1 MMNDKSNLENSSN
14 SDESF
19 QKKVWITVGIVALTV
34 IVIWLLKAV
43 FSVLLLILAGVLIA
57 LFFRG
62 LSGIIE
68 RKTKWKEGVCLA
80 ISMIGTLLILA
91 GMFWLIGA
99 KVQQQA
105 VELMDTLPST
115 MEKAKEQVSQNEIGQ
130 KIIEKMSSKQSM
142 EKAQGLAGKFFS
154 TTFGVFG
161 DLYVILF
168 VGIFFT
174 ISPQPYVNGIIQ
186 LVPPKGRKKARDV
199 LDKIADHLKGWLKG
213 ILFAMFVVFVLTAI
227 GLGIMGMPLWLVLA
241 LLAGLIS
248 FIPNFGP
255 LIALIPAVMVGLMEG
270 PQMALMVAGLYIL
283 VQVVESNFITPLVQ
297 QKLID
302 LPPALIILTQVVMG
316 VLSGGWGLVLATP
329 LTVIVIVLIQEL
341 YIKKQQLVSEES

>member
-1 MMNDKSNLENSSN
+1 MEKPHDTQNPSPNYTIFLN
-14 SDESF
+14 
-19 QKKVWITVGIVALTV
+19 KVWITVGIVALTV
-34 IVIWLLKAV
+34 VVLWILKAI
-43 FSVLLLILAGVLIA
+43 FSVLLLVLGGVLIA

-62 LSGIIE
+62 LSGIIQ
-68 RKTKWKEGVCLA
+68 RKTRWKEGISLA
-80 ISMIGTLLILA
+80 ISMIGTLLLVA

-99 KVQQQA
+99 KVQQQS
-105 VELMDTLPST
+105 VELMDTFPST
-115 MEKAKEQVSQNEIGQ
+115 IESAKEQISQNEIGK

-142 EKAQGLAGKFFS
+142 EKAQGMAGKLFS

-161 DLYVILF
+161 DIYVILF
-168 VGIFFT
+168 IAIFFT
-174 ISPQPYVNGIIQ
+174 ISPTPYVEGMVA

-227 GLGIMGMPLWLVLA
+227 GLGIMGMKLWLVLA

-255 LIALIPAVMVGLMEG
+255 LIALIPAVLVALMDG
-270 PQMALMVAGLYIL
+270 PQIALMVAGLYLL
-283 VQVVESNFITPLVQ
+283 VQLVETNFITPLVQ
-297 QKLID
+297 QKMID

-316 VLSGGWGLVLATP
+316 VLTGGWGLVLATP
-329 LTVIVIVLIQEL
+329 LTVVVVVLVQEL
-341 YIKKQQLVSEES
+341 YVKRVNGQNGNS

>member
-1 MMNDKSNLENSSN
+1 MEENSN
-14 SDESF
+14 YQNPLNGNRRYAD
-19 QKKVWITVGIVALTV
+19 KVWITVGIVALTV
-34 IVIWLLKAV
+34 VVLWILKAI
-43 FSVLLLILAGVLIA
+43 FSVLLLVLGGVLIA
-57 LFFRG
+57 VFFRG
-62 LSGIIE
+62 LGGIIQ
-68 RKTKWKEGVCLA
+68 RKTRWKPK
-80 ISMIGTLLILA
+80 ISLTVSIMGTVLLVA

-105 VELMDTLPST
+105 VELMDTMPQT
-115 MEKAKEQVSQNEIGQ
+115 IERVKEQMSQNDIGK
-130 KIIEKMSSKQSM
+130 KIIENMSSKKST

-161 DLYVILF
+161 DVYVILF
-168 VGIFFT
+168 IGLFFT
-174 ISPQPYVNGIIQ
+174 ISPEPYVNGMVQ
-186 LVPPKGRKKARDV
+186 LVPPRGRIKARDV

-213 ILFAMFVVFVLTAI
+213 ILFAMFVVFVLTPI

-255 LIALIPAVMVGLMEG
+255 LIALVPAVLVGLMEG
-270 PQMALMVAGLYIL
+270 PQMAWMVAGLYLL
-283 VQVVESNFITPLVQ
+283 VQVVETNFITPLIQ

-316 VLSGGWGLVLATP
+316 VLTGGWGLVLATP
-329 LTVIVIVLIQEL
+329 LTVIVVVLVQEL
-341 YIKKQQLVSEES
+341 YIKNGTLIAGDS

>member
-1 MMNDKSNLENSSN
+1 MDENNKMQTPSPNYSVFLN
-14 SDESF
+14 
-19 QKKVWITVGIVALTV
+19 KVWITVGIVALTV
-34 IVIWLLKAV
+34 VVLWIMKAI
-43 FSVLLLILAGVLIA
+43 FSVLLLVLAGVLIA

-62 LSGIIE
+62 LSGIIQ
-68 RKTKWKEGVCLA
+68 RKTHWKEGVSLA
-80 ISMIGTLLILA
+80 ISMIGILLLLA

-105 VELMDTLPST
+105 VELMETLPST
-115 MEKAKEQVSQNEIGQ
+115 IESAKEKVSQSEVGQ
-130 KIIEKMSSKQSM
+130 KVMEKMSSKKSM
-142 EKAQGLAGKFFS
+142 DKAQGLAGKFFS

-161 DLYVILF
+161 DIYVILF
-168 VGIFFT
+168 IAIFFT
-174 ISPQPYVNGIIQ
+174 ISPSPYVEGMIA

-227 GLGIMGMPLWLVLA
+227 GLGIMGMKLWLVLS

-255 LIALIPAVMVGLMEG
+255 LIALIPALLVAMLEG
-270 PQMALMVAGLYIL
+270 PQMALMVAGLYLL
-283 VQVVESNFITPLVQ
+283 VQVVESNFITPMVQ

-316 VLSGGWGLVLATP
+316 VLIGGWGLVLATP

-341 YIKKQQLVSEES
+341 YVKRENGETGDS

>member
-1 MMNDKSNLENSSN
+1 MDKQNDTG
-14 SDESF
+14 SF
-19 QKKVWITVGIVALTV
+19 TNNRTFINKIWITVGIVALTL
-34 IVIWLLKAV
+34 IVLWILKTI

-62 LSGIIE
+62 VSGILE
-68 RKTKWKEGVCLA
+68 RKTRWNPKLCLA
-80 ISMIGTLLILA
+80 ISMIGTLLLLA

-99 KVQQQA
+99 KVQQQV
-105 VELMDTLPST
+105 VELMDTFPST
-115 MEKAKEQVSQNEIGQ
+115 LEKAKEQVSQNEIGQ
-130 KIIEKMSSKQSM
+130 KIVEKVSSKRSV
-142 EKAQGLAGKFFS
+142 EKAQGMAGKLFS

-161 DLYVILF
+161 DIYVVLF
-168 VGIFFT
+168 IAIFFT
-174 ISPQPYVNGIIQ
+174 ISPKPYVNGIIQ
-186 LVPPKGRKKARDV
+186 LVPPKGRRKARDV
-199 LDKIADHLKGWLKG
+199 LDQIADHLKGWLKG

-227 GLGIMGMPLWLVLA
+227 GLGLMGMPLWLVLA

-255 LIALIPAVMVGLMEG
+255 LIALVPAVLVGLMES

-283 VQVVESNFITPLVQ
+283 VQVVETNFITPLVQ

-316 VLSGGWGLVLATP
+316 ILSGGWGIVLATP
-329 LTVIVIVLIQEL
+329 LTVIVMVLIQEL
-341 YIKKQQLVSEES
+341 YIKKDQVVIQDN

>member
-1 MMNDKSNLENSSN
+1 MDKQNETRNSSVN
-14 SDESF
+14 YTTF
-19 QKKVWITVGIVALTV
+19 LNKVWITVGIVALTV
-34 IVIWLLKAV
+34 IVLWILKTI
-43 FSVLLLILAGVLIA
+43 FSVLLLVLAGVLIA

-62 LSGIIE
+62 LSGIVQH
-68 RKTKWKEGVCLA
+68 KTHWKPGLCLA
-80 ISMIGTLLILA
+80 ISMIGTLLLLS

-99 KVQQQA
+99 KIQQQA
-105 VELMDTLPST
+105 LELMDTFPST
-115 MEKAKEQVSQNEIGQ
+115 LEKAKEQVSQNEIGQ
-130 KIIEKMSSKQSM
+130 KIVEKVTSKQSV
-142 EKAQGLAGKFFS
+142 EKAQGMAGKLFS

-161 DLYVILF
+161 DIYVVLF
-168 VGIFFT
+168 IGIFFT
-174 ISPQPYVNGIIQ
+174 ISPKPYVEGILL
-186 LVPPKGRKKARDV
+186 LVPPRGRKKARDV
-199 LDKIADHLKGWLKG
+199 LDKMADHLKGWLKG

-255 LIALIPAVMVGLMEG
+255 LIALVPAVLVGLTES

-283 VQVVESNFITPLVQ
+283 VQVVETNFITPIIQ

-316 VLSGGWGLVLATP
+316 ILSGGWGIVLATP
-329 LTVIVIVLIQEL
+329 LTVIVMVLIQEL
-341 YIKKQQLVSEES
+341 YIKKDQVVIPDN

>member
-1 MMNDKSNLENSSN
+1 MDEKNLKPASSTN
-14 SDESF
+14 YTVF
-19 QKKVWITVGIVALTV
+19 LNKVWITVGIVALTV
-34 IVIWLLKAV
+34 VVLWILKAI
-43 FSVLLLILAGVLIA
+43 FSVLLLVLAGVLIA

-62 LSGIIE
+62 LSGIIQ
-68 RKTKWKEGVCLA
+68 RKTHWKEKVCLA
-80 ISMIGTLLILA
+80 ISMIGTLLLVA
-91 GMFWLIGA
+91 GLFWLIGA
-99 KVQQQA
+99 KVQQQS
-105 VELMDTLPST
+105 VELMETLPST
-115 MEKAKEQVSQNEIGQ
+115 VESAKEKVSQSEVGQ
-130 KIIEKMSSKQSM
+130 KIIEKMSSQKSM

-161 DLYVILF
+161 DVYVILF
-168 VGIFFT
+168 IGIFFT
-174 ISPQPYVNGIIQ
+174 ISPTPYVEGMMA

-199 LDKIADHLKGWLKG
+199 LNKVADHLKGWLKG

-227 GLGIMGMPLWLVLA
+227 GLGIMGMKLWLVLA

-255 LIALIPAVMVGLMEG
+255 LIALVPAVLVALMEG
-270 PQMALMVAGLYIL
+270 PQMALMVAGLYLL
-283 VQVVESNFITPLVQ
+283 VQVVETNFITPLIQ

-329 LTVIVIVLIQEL
+329 LTVIVIVVIQEL
-341 YIKKQQLVSEES
+341 YVKREGMESTDT

>member
-1 MMNDKSNLENSSN
+1 MDEKNHKPASSTN
-14 SDESF
+14 YTVF
-19 QKKVWITVGIVALTV
+19 LNKVWITVGIVALTV
-34 IVIWLLKAV
+34 VVLWILKAI
-43 FSVLLLILAGVLIA
+43 FSVLLLVLAGVLIA

-62 LSGIIE
+62 LSGIIQ
-68 RKTKWKEGVCLA
+68 RKTHWKEKVCLA
-80 ISMIGTLLILA
+80 ISMIGTLLLVA

-99 KVQQQA
+99 KVQQQT
-105 VELMDTLPST
+105 VELMETLPST
-115 MEKAKEQVSQNEIGQ
+115 VESAKEKVSQSEVGQ
-130 KIIEKMSSKQSM
+130 KIIEKMSSQKSM

-161 DLYVILF
+161 DVYVILF
-168 VGIFFT
+168 IGIFFT
-174 ISPQPYVNGIIQ
+174 ISPTPYVEGMIA

-199 LDKIADHLKGWLKG
+199 LDKVADHLKGWLKG

-227 GLGIMGMPLWLVLA
+227 GLGIMGMKLWLVLA

-255 LIALIPAVMVGLMEG
+255 LIALVPAVLVALMEG
-270 PQMALMVAGLYIL
+270 PQMALMVAGLYLL
-283 VQVVESNFITPLVQ
+283 VQVVETNFITPLIQ

-329 LTVIVIVLIQEL
+329 LTVIVIVVIQEL
-341 YIKKQQLVSEES
+341 YVKREGMESTDT

>member
-1 MMNDKSNLENSSN
+1 MEENNKYQNSSSGN
-14 SDESF
+14 KRF
-19 QKKVWITVGIVALTV
+19 VNNVWITVGIVALTV
-34 IVIWLLKAV
+34 VVLWILKAI

-57 LFFRG
+57 VFFRG
-62 LSGIIE
+62 LGGMIQHKTHWREGIS
-68 RKTKWKEGVCLA
+68 LA
-80 ISMIGTLLILA
+80 VSMIGTLLLLA

-105 VELMDTLPST
+105 VELMDTMPQTIES
-115 MEKAKEQVSQNEIGQ
+115 AKEQMSQSDIGK
-130 KIIEKMSSKQSM
+130 KIIDNMSSKKST

-161 DLYVILF
+161 DIYVILF
-168 VGIFFT
+168 IAIFFT
-174 ISPQPYVNGIIQ
+174 ISPNLYVDGMIA

-227 GLGIMGMPLWLVLA
+227 GLGIIGMPLWLVLA

-255 LIALIPAVMVGLMEG
+255 LIALVPAVLVGLMEG
-270 PQMALMVAGLYIL
+270 PQMALMVAGLYLL
-283 VQVVESNFITPLVQ
+283 VQVVESNFITPMIQ

-316 VLSGGWGLVLATP
+316 VLIGGWGLVLATP
-329 LTVIVIVLIQEL
+329 LTVIVVVLVQEL
-341 YIKKQQLVSEES
+341 YIKNDTLITDDR

>member
-1 MMNDKSNLENSSN
+1 MEEKNNFQNSSAN
-14 SDESF
+14 PPGYPG
-19 QKKVWITVGIVALTV
+19 KVWIAVGIVALTV
-34 IVIWLLKAV
+34 VVLWILKAI
-43 FSVLLLILAGVLIA
+43 FSVLLLVLAGVLIA
-57 LFFRG
+57 VFFRG
-62 LSGIIE
+62 LSGIIQ
-68 RKTKWKEGVCLA
+68 RKTHWKQGISLA
-80 ISMIGTLLILA
+80 VSMIGTLLLLV

-105 VELMDTLPST
+105 VELMDTMPQTIES
-115 MEKAKEQVSQNEIGQ
+115 AKEQMSQSDIGK
-130 KIIEKMSSKQSM
+130 KIIENMSSKKST

-174 ISPQPYVNGIIQ
+174 ISPEPYVNGMVP
-186 LVPPKGRKKARDV
+186 LVPPKGQKKARDV

-227 GLGIMGMPLWLVLA
+227 GLGIMGMKMWLVLA
-241 LLAGLIS
+241 LMAGLIS

-255 LIALIPAVMVGLMEG
+255 LIALIPAVLVGLLES
-270 PQMALMVAGLYIL
+270 PQMALMVAGLYLL
-283 VQVVESNFITPLVQ
+283 VQVVETNFITPMIQ

-316 VLSGGWGLVLATP
+316 VLTGGWGLVLATP
-329 LTVIVIVLIQEL
+329 LTVIVVVLVQEL
-341 YIKKQQLVSEES
+341 YIKNDTLITDDR

>member
-1 MMNDKSNLENSSN
+1 MDDKNHKQTSSSN
-14 SDESF
+14 YAVF
-19 QKKVWITVGIVALTV
+19 LNKVWITVGIVALTV
-34 IVIWLLKAV
+34 VVLWILKAI
-43 FSVLLLILAGVLIA
+43 FSVLLLVLGGVLIA

-62 LSGIIE
+62 LRGIIQK
-68 RKTKWKEGVCLA
+68 KTHWKEGVCLA
-80 ISMIGTLLILA
+80 ISMIGTLLFVA
-91 GMFWLIGA
+91 GLFWLIGA
-99 KVQQQA
+99 KVQQQS

-115 MEKAKEQVSQNEIGQ
+115 IERAKEQVSQNDIGQ
-130 KIIEKMSSKQSM
+130 KIIEKMSSKESM

-161 DLYVILF
+161 DIYVILF
-168 VGIFFT
+168 IAIFFT
-174 ISPQPYVNGIIQ
+174 ISPSPYVEGMIA

-213 ILFAMFVVFVLTAI
+213 ILFSMFVVFVLTAI
-227 GLGIMGMPLWLVLA
+227 GLGIMGMKLWLVLA

-255 LIALIPAVMVGLMEG
+255 LIALIPAALVALMEG
-270 PQMALMVAGLYIL
+270 PQMALMVAGLYLL
-283 VQVVESNFITPLVQ
+283 VQLVETNFITPLVQ

-316 VLSGGWGLVLATP
+316 VLTGGWGLVLATP
-329 LTVIVIVLIQEL
+329 LTVIVIVLVQEL
-341 YIKKQQLVSEES
+341 YVKKESVVTKDI

>member
-1 MMNDKSNLENSSN
+1 MDNQNMTQNPSPNYTTFLN
-14 SDESF
+14 
-19 QKKVWITVGIVALTV
+19 KVWITVGIVALTV
-34 IVIWLLKAV
+34 IVLWILKAI

-62 LSGIIE
+62 LSGIIH
-68 RKTKWKEGVCLA
+68 RKTHWKESICLA
-80 ISMIGTLLILA
+80 ISVIGTLLLLT

-105 VELMDTLPST
+105 VELMDTFPST
-115 MEKAKEQVSQNEIGQ
+115 LEKAKEQISQNEIGK
-130 KIIEKMSSKQSM
+130 KIVEKVTSKQSM
-142 EKAQGLAGKFFS
+142 EKAQGMAGKLFS

-161 DLYVILF
+161 DIYVILF
-168 VGIFFT
+168 IAIFFT
-174 ISPQPYVNGIIQ
+174 VSPKPYVEGIIQ
-186 LVPPKGRKKARDV
+186 LVPPEGRKKARDV

-255 LIALIPAVMVGLMEG
+255 LIALVPAVLVGLMEG

-283 VQVVESNFITPLVQ
+283 VQVVETNFITPIIQ

-316 VLSGGWGLVLATP
+316 VIAGGWGIVLATP

-341 YIKKQQLVSEES
+341 YIKKIAVD

>member
-1 MMNDKSNLENSSN
+1 MEENNQYQNSSPGN
-14 SDESF
+14 KRF
-19 QKKVWITVGIVALTV
+19 VNKVWITVGIVALT
-34 IVIWLLKAV
+34 IVVLWILKAI
-43 FSVLLLILAGVLIA
+43 FSVLLLVLAGVLIA
-57 LFFRG
+57 VFFRG
-62 LSGIIE
+62 LGGIIQ
-68 RKTKWKEGVCLA
+68 RKTHWKPKISLA
-80 ISMIGTLLILA
+80 VSIIGTLLLLI

-99 KVQQQA
+99 RVQQQA
-105 VELMDTLPST
+105 VELMDTMPQT
-115 MEKAKEQVSQNEIGQ
+115 IEKAKEQMSQSDIGQ
-130 KIIEKMSSKQSM
+130 KIIENMSSKKST

-168 VGIFFT
+168 IGLFFT
-174 ISPQPYVNGIIQ
+174 ISPEPYVNGMVQ
-186 LVPPKGRKKARDV
+186 LVPPRGQKKARDV
-199 LDKIADHLKGWLKG
+199 LDTIADHLKGWLKG

-255 LIALIPAVMVGLMEG
+255 LIALVPAVLVGLMEG
-270 PQMALMVAGLYIL
+270 PQMAWMVAGLYLL
-283 VQVVESNFITPLVQ
+283 VQVVESNFITPMIQ

-316 VLSGGWGLVLATP
+316 VLTGGWGLVLATP
-329 LTVIVIVLIQEL
+329 LTVIVVVLVQEL
-341 YIKKQQLVSEES
+341 YIKNHTVISDNK